1 MDQKLVPD
9 HGMIQDTL
17 GKRCFQKEQSKI
29 KSFFSIWV
37 FFHMTFTIHRT
48 EGKGGGHVSFL
59 SITYTHLINTY
70 TLAG

>member
-48 EGKGGGHVSFL
+48 EGKGGGHV
-59 SITYTHLINTY
+59 
-70 TLAG
+70 